1 MADDNAK
8 SPASDA
14 SPSLDGGAPRTKAN
28 PPDSHPRDAQ
38 ADVKIETHDK
48 GQFAGIGQVNGP
60 TEFNYLNCNLG
71 SGGGGATNVVG
82 AGTVFLTQNAGNES
96 FPSEQTLEQKLH
108 QFRQM
113 PSFTRAPEE
122 EVRKYTDVLK
132 DNQIIA
138 VRGYSVYDRAP
149 REAALS
155 LIECLNDDKKLR
167 IFESRSNSNIAID
180 SLPKE
185 ISKQEDF
192 RDSVLLIDARRVQDS
207 ATSLRDMLVDQ
218 LVGAARDAQCYVVIL
233 VSPVDTSVDGKDTP
247 DDADRCP
254 VWVVGV
260 KPPPVSA
267 SDKSALADKLNDPV
281 DAAIL
286 LTATVFS
293 GLDPMEFCAVVDALL
308 PPLSPKAKTKEAP
321 QREPASLERWR
332 RGEHDSPIE
341 HCGLSFGSDPEGTP
355 SQNEPSV
362 RGYFFT
368 DPKRRTEC
376 HEFIVQHAPYLFV
389 RHLQTLTERYYSD
402 DASNRFCVEYRR
414 YVVELHMTRI
424 HALESAALAER
435 YLKAVGQ
442 GSASYAPRRFVAL
455 LQFLSERSDFEL
467 IVRRTLSAISEFVQQ
482 AEAQWQCKLLEANY
496 SAQLSES
503 KHYRAEDIVES
514 LGLKGEFRE
523 IRTTLR
529 YFFDLTI
536 SMALFAPTA
545 VGDAICECMAGSDFR
560 AKFFAAAGFAY
571 ADGSTVPS
579 VAVFDERLTLALR
592 CSPFYWLGCAR
603 AALQSSYSKAR
614 TSTLN
619 PITYCYLFSTEPDR
633 RAMAYT
639 LMLGGCLNALAW
651 MQGAFLPNPE
661 YDEELEA
668 LLGDRAL
675 ESNGNL
681 LADIATTYVNACALL
696 GNTNPRARQ
705 QRKPVD
711 HYSNAFGSY
720 CGVASLLM
728 ARSHDTRVDGGR
740 DGETARKLNEF
751 VAPLAQASYRELRAA
766 LLALS
771 RARLELARTERR
783 RANDNREAAAASI
796 ATTYLHAAQDLLRA
810 LKSSGDTSR
819 TAGQPSQA
827 A

>member
-1 MADDNAK
+1 
-8 SPASDA
+8 
-14 SPSLDGGAPRTKAN
+14 
-28 PPDSHPRDAQ
+28 
-38 ADVKIETHDK
+38 
-48 GQFAGIGQVNGP
+48 
-60 TEFNYLNCNLG
+60 
-71 SGGGGATNVVG
+71 VVG

-332 RGEHDSPIE
+332 RGEH
-341 HCGLSFGSDPEGTP
+341 
-355 SQNEPSV
+355 
-362 RGYFFT
+362 
-368 DPKRRTEC
+368 
-376 HEFIVQHAPYLFV
+376 
-389 RHLQTLTERYYSD
+389 ER
-402 DASNRFCVEYRR
+402 
-414 YVVELHMTRI
+414 
-424 HALESAALAER
+424 
-435 YLKAVGQ
+435 
-442 GSASYAPRRFVAL
+442 
-455 LQFLSERSDFEL
+455 
-467 IVRRTLSAISEFVQQ
+467 
-482 AEAQWQCKLLEANY
+482 
-496 SAQLSES
+496 
-503 KHYRAEDIVES
+503 
-514 LGLKGEFRE
+514 
-523 IRTTLR
+523 
-529 YFFDLTI
+529 
-536 SMALFAPTA
+536 
-545 VGDAICECMAGSDFR
+545 
-560 AKFFAAAGFAY
+560 
-571 ADGSTVPS
+571 
-579 VAVFDERLTLALR
+579 
-592 CSPFYWLGCAR
+592 AR
-603 AALQSSYSKAR
+603 PAR
-614 TSTLN
+614 TSLR
-619 PITYCYLFSTEPDR
+619 C
-633 RAMAYT
+633 
-639 LMLGGCLNALAW
+639 GGTSSPTRSDVRNATNSSSSMHLTCSC
-651 MQGAFLPNPE
+651 
-661 YDEELEA
+661 DICR
-668 LLGDRAL
+668 LLRSAT
-675 ESNGNL
+675 
-681 LADIATTYVNACALL
+681 IATTPATASVS
-696 GNTNPRARQ
+696 NT
-705 QRKPVD
+705 
-711 HYSNAFGSY
+711 
-720 CGVASLLM
+720 VAM
-728 ARSHDTRVDGGR
+728 W
-740 DGETARKLNEF
+740 LNC
-751 VAPLAQASYRELRAA
+751 
-766 LLALS
+766 
-771 RARLELARTERR
+771 
-783 RANDNREAAAASI
+783 I
-796 ATTYLHAAQDLLRA
+796 
-810 LKSSGDTSR
+810 
-819 TAGQPSQA
+819 
-827 A
+827 